1 MRLVTYRAGGGSR
14 VGVRTSEGIVDAG
27 YADMVDLI
35 RDGQRG
41 LESAAAAAELGE
53 VVEGAT
59 LLAPLRPGKILCS
72 GVNYASHAEEN
83 PTGTL
88 PEEPFFFSKLPS
100 AVIGPEQAI
109 VIPRAST
116 LTDFEVELAMVIG
129 SRAKRVQQADALGH
143 VFGWTILHDVSARD
157 VQFKDVQIT
166 LGKNPDTFAP
176 IGPEIVTADEL
187 GDWSTLRVSTTL
199 NGHTMQDAATSEMLF
214 SPARLIEFLTDLI
227 TLEPGDV
234 VTTGSPAGVGLLPR
248 PARVPAAGRRGD
260 GGRRPHR
267 RPHQPRR
274 GRLVGRRVVGWP
286 AVPASPR
293 LTLRGYVRAV
303 PATTGL
309 VSSPIPEAET
319 VTTSPGLRKAGGS
332 MKVPQPRGVPV
343 ERTSPGRSVMME
355 LSHSIATGG
364 GPICSRTYASWRSSP
379 LT

>member
-27 YADMVDLI
+27 HADMVDLI

-41 LESAAAAAELGE
+41 VESAAAAAELGE
-53 VVEGAT
+53 VVEGAE

-100 AVIGPEQAI
+100 SVIGPEQAI

-129 SRAKRVQQADALGH
+129 SRAKRVKQADALGH

-187 GDWSTLRVSTTL
+187 GDWSTLRVSTTI

-214 SPARLIEFLTDLI
+214 SPARLIEFITDLI

-234 VTTGSPAGVGLLPR
+234 VTTGSPAGVGFFRDPPVYLQP
-248 PARVPAAGRRGD
+248 GD
-260 GGRRPHR
+260 E
-267 RPHQPRR
+267 
-274 GRLVGRRVVGWP
+274 VTV
-286 AVPASPR
+286 AVDRIGS
-293 LTLRGYVRAV
+293 LTN
-303 PATTGL
+303 
-309 VSSPIPEAET
+309 
-319 VTTSPGLRKAGGS
+319 
-332 MKVPQPRGVPV
+332 PV
-343 ERTSPGRSVMME
+343 EAG
-355 LSHSIATGG
+355 
-364 GPICSRTYASWRSSP
+364 W
-379 LT
+379 